1 MNSTATPAND
11 PRIESLFKPL
21 DLGGVTV
28 PNRLAMSAM
37 TREFAPGGILDPRAA
52 DYYGRRAR
60 GGTGLIITEGAAV
73 NAIGARTARVPS
85 LFGEEALAAW
95 RPVVQAVHDGGGK
108 ILAQL
113 WHAGLGRLRPQ
124 AHVQDQLSV
133 GPSARYVETEDGKTG
148 KDGYEGGRALS
159 EQEVEATIADFAQAA
174 ANAQALGFDGVEL
187 HGGHGYLFD
196 QFFWGKVND
205 RTDRFGGD
213 LAART
218 RFAVET
224 VHAIRKATHRPFVV
238 ALRFSQ
244 WKLPNLWDE
253 MPLANPQDLERFLA
267 PLVECGVDLFD
278 CSTRRFWEPAF
289 DGSDLTLAG
298 WTRKLS
304 GKPVMTVGSVGLDG
318 PLMGRGIEGLSS
330 KTASLD
336 TLLDMYEAGQFDI
349 VGIGRA
355 LLANPEWGNMV
366 RAGRLDEL
374 KPLTPQAM
382 MELT

>member
-1 MNSTATPAND
+1 MSSDEKTLAM
-11 PRIESLFKPL
+11 RIEGLFAPIEV
-21 DLGGVTV
+21 GGITL
-28 PNRLAMSAM
+28 PNHLAMSAM

-52 DYYGRRAR
+52 RYYGRRAE
-60 GGTGLIITEGAAV
+60 GGIGLIITEGTAV
-73 NAIGARTARVPS
+73 NAIGARTSTIPS
-85 LFGEEALAAW
+85 LFGEAALAAW
-95 RPVVQAVHDGGGK
+95 RPAVEAVHAGGGK

-113 WHAGLGRLRPQ
+113 WHAGLGRLRPRG
-124 AHVQDQLSV
+124 HLPDQPSV

-148 KDGYEGGRALS
+148 TAGYEGGQALS
-159 EQEVEATIADFAQAA
+159 EAEVEATIEDFARAA

-196 QFFWGKVND
+196 QFFWARVND

-213 LAART
+213 LAGRT
-218 RFAVET
+218 RFAVE
-224 VHAIRKATHRPFVV
+224 VVRAIRAVTTRPFVV

-253 MPLANPQDLERFLA
+253 MPLGTPQELDQFLT

-278 CSTRRFWEPAF
+278 CSTRRYWDPAF
-289 DGSDLTLAG
+289 PGSDLSLAG

-304 GKPVMTVGSVGLDG
+304 GKPTMTVGSVGLDG
-318 PLMGRGIEGLSS
+318 PLSGRAAAGFSS
-330 KTASLD
+330 ETASLD
-336 TLLDMYEAGQFDI
+336 TLLDMFEAGQFDI

-374 KPLTPQAM
+374 VPLTPAAM
-382 MELT
+382 AELI